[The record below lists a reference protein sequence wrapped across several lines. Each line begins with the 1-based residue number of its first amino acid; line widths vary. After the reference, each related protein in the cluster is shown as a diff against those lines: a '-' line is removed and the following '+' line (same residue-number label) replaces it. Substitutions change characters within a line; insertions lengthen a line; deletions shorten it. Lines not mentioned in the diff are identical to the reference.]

1 MCNLAYQPIFTKLQA
16 CTPTISP
23 VLSGPVPIEKMGSY
37 AAIQSIKCQA
47 DLILSFSKSL
57 TPCSLYCMCKSVPK
71 GDTISNS
78 SSQANTLHRPQHTNN
93 CVCASYSLGSNP
105 PASWIGRYV
114 DVYGWLLLLICLP
127 QIPMKRPY
135 LNHLLSLLP
144 SHSFSHVYKWRVSQQ
159 GAVRCPIQSVDY
171 KGSLTPFKRQ
181 L

>member
-1 MCNLAYQPIFTKLQA
+1 MYPNNQPCIVWSCPYRKNGII
-16 CTPTISP
+16 CSYTINQM
-23 VLSGPVPIEKMGSY
+23 SGRFDIELFKV
-37 AAIQSIKCQA
+37 
-47 DLILSFSKSL
+47 L

-78 SSQANTLHRPQHTNN
+78 SSQANTPHRPQHTNN